1 MIVGYSAA
9 CALQDIELEELSIE
23 TAGDIDL
30 RGFLGIDSSVKSGY
44 DSLHCTVHIRGNA
57 TEEQFRKVHEI
68 VKATL
73 PSRFNVAGAIAL
85 SSQLVAE
92 S

>member
-30 RGFLGIDSSVKSGY
+30 RGFLGMASSEKPGY

-57 TEEQFRKVHEI
+57 TEEFRKVHEI
-68 VKATL
+68 VKATS
-73 PSRFNVAGAIAL
+73 PNRINVAGAIAL
-85 SSQLVAE
+85 SSQLVVE